1 LDNSKLNAAPL
12 LAAIG
17 GLLKERYAIKG
28 TMVRTKGHG
37 FSYPVEEPIAQE
49 MAQQC
54 DVVIAAIGDW
64 GSCSAASVAD
74 GTVFEKRGIPAAAII
89 THTFT
94 ASANAMAR
102 RNGFPE
108 YRYAMIPNPLSSLNE
123 EQVRQ
128 RAREVLP
135 EVLAILGIEEK
146 ARTLS
151 AAAS

>member
-1 LDNSKLNAAPL
+1 
-12 LAAIG
+12 
-17 GLLKERYAIKG
+17 
-28 TMVRTKGHG
+28 
-37 FSYPVEEPIAQE
+37 
-49 MAQQC
+49 
-54 DVVIAAIGDW
+54 
-64 GSCSAASVAD
+64 VAD

-102 RNGFPE
+102 RNGFRD
-108 YRYAMIPNPLSSLNE
+108 YRYAMIPHPLSSLDL

-146 ARTLS
+146 ARIAS